1 VTETRAVWTLA
12 VTQTL
17 GYACFFYVFAALILY
32 WQKETGFSKG
42 LLAAGPMLAIIVSAF
57 LAPAVGRAVDRGR
70 AVALLTAGPVVGA
83 GALILLAMTAAPAGY
98 LLAWAGL
105 GAAQALCLYDVCFG
119 LLIRRY
125 GTTARGAITRVTLV
139 AGLASTLAFPAG
151 AALAEGWGWRVAVW
165 VAVGMA
171 VGVML
176 PLQAWAARV
185 VNRGV
190 PQALR
195 DRVQVRVRWAEI
207 LREPGFVALAAFFAL
222 INLGHWMLVNHLRPI
237 LEALDIP
244 SAIAVAAAAAI
255 GPAQVLGRLAL
266 MGAGARMPTGRAAV
280 LTVVAMV
287 LAPMALIAAAGWPV
301 LAFGFAALQ
310 GAAMGVLTILR
321 PVLVAEVLGQERYGA
336 VSGMM
341 AIPGLAASAAA
352 APVGA
357 ILMLFGGP
365 FAVLGVAVCLGLGAA
380 GAVAARR

>member
-1 VTETRAVWTLA
+1 
-12 VTQTL
+12 
-17 GYACFFYVFAALILY
+17 
-32 WQKETGFSKG
+32 
-42 LLAAGPMLAIIVSAF
+42 M
-57 LAPAVGRAVDRGR
+57 
-70 AVALLTAGPVVGA
+70 
-83 GALILLAMTAAPAGY
+83 
-98 LLAWAGL
+98 
-105 GAAQALCLYDVCFG
+105 
-119 LLIRRY
+119 
-125 GTTARGAITRVTLV
+125 TLV

-151 AALAEGWGWRVAVW
+151 AALAESWGWRVAVW
-165 VAVGMA
+165 VAVAVA

-190 PQALR
+190 PQSLR

-222 INLGHWMLVNHLRPI
+222 TNLGHWMLVNHLRPI
-237 LEALDIP
+237 LDALDIP
-244 SAIAVAAAAAI
+244 GAIAVAAAAAI

-357 ILMLFGGP
+357 ILMLLGGP
-365 FAVLGVAVCLGLGAA
+365 FAVMGVAVFLALGAA